1 LARLSQYILRETL
14 AAALGVSLVLMVV
27 LLTNQ
32 LAQVLKRA
40 ADNGFAP
47 EVLGELVALGG
58 LRQAEIILPIG
69 FMLGVMLALGR
80 LYHDSEMTAATA
92 CGVGPAR
99 ISRPILMVATVVATL
114 VAMLSLWMSP
124 WAAERVRQV
133 RSLAL
138 QAGDYAVITPGR
150 FRGFGDSGV
159 IVYAEAKEADGS
171 LRNVFV
177 KRARGERYEI
187 ALADRA
193 RHEISADGSLHT
205 LTLYSGERY
214 EGVPGTAEFRRIRF
228 AENRIPVRVPEVVPR
243 GLELEARSTASLLG
257 DRSPLAQAELQ
268 RRLSL
273 PLSVW
278 LLAWLAIP
286 LSKLR
291 PRQGRYA
298 RLWQGIV
305 IYFLYMS
312 VLSAAQVW
320 VEREVVSTLIGLW
333 WVHGLL
339 IAAIIALQP
348 WSVRQSR
355 WRAWVGARARV

>member
-14 AAALGVSLVLMVV
+14 VAALGVSAVLMVV
-27 LLTNQ
+27 LITNQ

-40 ADNGFAP
+40 ADNGFPA

-69 FMLGVMLALGR
+69 LMLGVMLALGR

-92 CGVGPAR
+92 CGVSPLH
-99 ISRPILMVATVVATL
+99 ISRPILL
-114 VAMLSLWMSP
+114 VASSVALLVALLSLWISP
-124 WAAERVRQV
+124 WAAERVREV
-133 RSLAL
+133 RSAAV

-150 FRGFGDSGV
+150 FRSFGTSGV
-159 IVYAEAKEADGS
+159 VVYAQSKDADGT

-177 KRARGERYEI
+177 KRAREERYEI

-193 RHEISADGSLHT
+193 RHEISADGALHT
-205 LTLYSGERY
+205 LTLYAGERY
-214 EGVPGTAEFRRIRF
+214 EGVPGTAQFRRIRF
-228 AENRIPVRVPEVVPR
+228 AENQIPVRVPEVAPR
-243 GLELEARSTASLLG
+243 GLELEAKATADLLG
-257 DRSPLAQAELQ
+257 DSSPNVQAELQ

-278 LLAWLAIP
+278 LLAWMAIP
-286 LSKLR
+286 LSKLK

-305 IYFLYMS
+305 IYFVYMS
-312 VLSAAQVW
+312 LLSAAQVW
-320 VEREVVSTLIGLW
+320 LERGVVPSAVGLW

-339 IAAIIALQP
+339 ILGVISLGPRPRRLIGLGGLAG
-348 WSVRQSR
+348 R
-355 WRAWVGARARV
+355 RA